1 VSETAQPANS
11 RQQGARRPNL
21 QEAISLAHAGAYSE
35 ARSAI
40 IALLHEH
47 SEEPD
52 VWFWLACVTESPWE
66 ALSSLKKV
74 QILAARYPAPIAGGI
89 EWVQGK
95 IDAGQTIAPMSA
107 PFVPAAKTR
116 GEGADAPPAA
126 EFPWRRW
133 ALGILSIALVVI
145 LAGGANRVLKTD
157 NGEPTPATPRPTAM
171 PTNEPTPESLPA
183 FTETWE
189 QALERGDWGTAIP
202 QLEMLSEANPADA
215 TWRDRLV
222 EAHMNYGAELAGN
235 GEWEAAL
242 GRFDAALALKPYHS
256 ELQRY
261 RRLVANYLTG
271 VAQYEA
277 GDWDR
282 AIQTLHAVLDE
293 YRGNLP
299 GQRFLFGVHYTLG
312 LAQQAA
318 GNLDGAEAEY
328 QLARPLAEDVLAVDE
343 RLTEIAQLR
352 IPPTPI
358 PRQKRIEV
366 SIAKQRL
373 YAYEDDEL
381 VYDFVSS
388 TGMYSSPTLPG
399 TFEILDKI
407 PMAYGSTWD
416 LDMPYWMGIYWSGN
430 LENGIHALPILA
442 NGQLLWEGYL
452 GQPAS
457 YGCVILSTED
467 AETLYNW
474 AEIGT
479 PVIIY

>member
-1 VSETAQPANS
+1 
-11 RQQGARRPNL
+11 
-21 QEAISLAHAGAYSE
+21 
-35 ARSAI
+35 
-40 IALLHEH
+40 
-47 SEEPD
+47 
-52 VWFWLACVTESPWE
+52 
-66 ALSSLKKV
+66 
-74 QILAARYPAPIAGGI
+74 
-89 EWVQGK
+89 
-95 IDAGQTIAPMSA
+95 
-107 PFVPAAKTR
+107 
-116 GEGADAPPAA
+116 
-126 EFPWRRW
+126 
-133 ALGILSIALVVI
+133 
-145 LAGGANRVLKTD
+145 
-157 NGEPTPATPRPTAM
+157 
-171 PTNEPTPESLPA
+171 
-183 FTETWE
+183 
-189 QALERGDWGTAIP
+189 
-202 QLEMLSEANPADA
+202 
-215 TWRDRLV
+215 
-222 EAHMNYGAELAGN
+222 
-235 GEWEAAL
+235 
-242 GRFDAALALKPYHS
+242 
-256 ELQRY
+256 
-261 RRLVANYLTG
+261 
-271 VAQYEA
+271 
-277 GDWDR
+277 
-282 AIQTLHAVLDE
+282 LDE